1 MVTPSFV
8 QLSRRASMSVLL
20 LLACSLS
27 SCATEQTKRYSQDEA
42 RSMLKRLE
50 TVSLELGEYPIDGAS
65 AVLDGDTIRVKGL
78 PASLR
83 LLGIDTEETFKKD
96 KERAAFAA
104 GWEEYKK
111 KMRGSSPRPVKYA
124 TPLGEDAKHFAQA
137 FFEDVR
143 EVRLER
149 DHPGE
154 IRDFY
159 NRYLAYVF
167 AKKNGNWVNYNVE
180 CVRAGFTPY
189 FMKYGRSRRFHKD
202 FVDAE
207 KEARDAQRGIWKPG
221 AMSYPDYDERLK
233 WWGEREA
240 VITRFEKAAQENPDN
255 SIALTRWDAML
266 KLESKVGQEVTILG
280 SVSDVKY
287 SQGNGPSVVKLARSR
302 TSDFDIVFFDRDVL
316 LSTGI
321 QFKKSEYVQ
330 VRGTVQKYK
339 NDKGW
344 EKLQVVVSTP
354 GQVLAPSS
362 ELEKLLT
369 DDQKRAE
376 RESDEDD

>member
-1 MVTPSFV
+1 MTTP
-8 QLSRRASMSVLL
+8 LRTALLATLL
-20 LLACSLS
+20 LCG
-27 SCATEQTKRYSQDEA
+27 CATTEQTKRYTQDEA
-42 RSMLKRLE
+42 RSLLKRLE
-50 TVSLELGEYPIDGAS
+50 VVSLELGEFPIDGAS
-65 AVLDGDTIRVKGL
+65 SVLDGDTIKVKGL

-104 GWEEYKK
+104 GWEQYMK
-111 KMRGSSPRPVKYA
+111 KMRGDSPRPTKYA

-143 EVRLER
+143 TVRLER

-154 IRDFY
+154 VRDFY

-167 AKKNGNWVNYNVE
+167 AKKNDQWVNYNLE

-189 FMKYGRSRRFHKD
+189 FMKYGRSRRFHKE
-202 FVDAE
+202 FVEAE
-207 KEARDAQRGIWKPG
+207 REAREAQRGIWKPG
-221 AMSYPDYDERLK
+221 AMAYPDYDERLK

-240 VITRFEKAAQENPDN
+240 VITRFEKAAQERPEDFV
-255 SIALTRWDAML
+255 ALTRWDSML
-266 KLESKVGQEVTILG
+266 KLEGKVGQEVTILG

-287 SQGNGPSVVKLARSR
+287 SQGNGPSVVKLSRTR
-302 TSDFDIVFFDRDVL
+302 TSDFDVVFFDRDVM

-339 NDKGW
+339 NEKGW
-344 EKLQVVVSTP
+344 EKLQVVVNLP

-362 ELEKLLT
+362 QLEQLLT
-369 DDQKRAE
+369 DENKQRAE
-376 RESDEDD
+376 RDEEDD

>member
-1 MVTPSFV
+1 MLPSSFT
-8 QLSRRASMSVLL
+8 QTSRRCSVGALL
-20 LLACSLS
+20 LLSLS
-27 SCATEQTKRYSQDEA
+27 LCSCATEQTKRYSQDEA

-221 AMSYPDYDERLK
+221 AMSYPDYEERLK

-240 VITRFEKAAQENPDN
+240 VITRFEKAAAEAPE
-255 SIALTRWDAML
+255 SYIALTRWDAML
-266 KLESKVGQEVTILG
+266 KLEGKVGTEVTILG

>member
-1 MVTPSFV
+1 MLTPQFAST
-8 QLSRRASMSVLL
+8 SRRASMVLL
-20 LLACSLS
+20 CAVTLF

-65 AVLDGDTIRVKGL
+65 SVLDGDTIRVKGL

-111 KMRGSSPRPVKYA
+111 KMRGSSPRPVKFA

-221 AMSYPDYDERLK
+221 VMAYPDYDERLK

-240 VITRFEKAAQENPDN
+240 VITRFEKAALENPE
-255 SIALTRWDAML
+255 SYIALTRWDAML
-266 KLESKVGQEVTILG
+266 KLEGKVGTEVTILG